1 MLMKAMRNKIFLTNI
16 GCYPT
21 KMLFTYDTLS
31 DLVSDLKHN
40 LRSKQRGRS
49 SCEKN
54 LQLVKRYCASEQLKI
69 N

>member
-49 SCEKN
+49 SCEK
-54 LQLVKRYCASEQLKI
+54 KSTISEAILRFRTT
-69 N
+69 